1 MAAYEYDEAGTM
13 ALYFLITFL
22 ALLLVPFTLSSI
34 FAGGGEY
41 FSQVTVD
48 GLVYREL

>member
-41 FSQVTVD
+41 FESSYSGHTCLQ
-48 GLVYREL
+48 